1 MPIKQ
6 ETTVL
11 KGARDDKEIGKS
23 QYVVFNIGEEE
34 YGIEIGYTREII
46 KSAQITNVPNSED
59 HVLGVINLR
68 GIIVPVISLHNRF
81 QLNKEQ
87 NLFAENENRIITIE
101 VNELK
106 LGIQV
111 DFIEGIVWLD
121 EAKIT
126 SPPETEDGIRSD
138 FLKGVCPR
146 NEDQLL
152 ILLDLEKTLFA

>member
-1 MPIKQ
+1 MPINQ
-6 ETTVL
+6 EEISL
-11 KGARDDKEIGKS
+11 EEAKNDKKVGKS

-46 KSAQITNVPNSED
+46 KSAQITNVPNSEE

-68 GIIVPVISLHNRF
+68 GIIVPVINLHQRF
-81 QLNKEQ
+81 EIE
-87 NLFAENENRIITIE
+87 ENNDYFDDSESRIITIE
-101 VNELK
+101 VNEMK

-111 DFIEGIVWLD
+111 DYIEGIVWLD
-121 EAKIT
+121 EDKIT
-126 SPPETEDGIRSD
+126 SPPETEDGIRKD

-146 NEDQLL
+146 DENHLL

>member
-1 MPIKQ
+1 MPVNQ
-6 ETTVL
+6 ENAVL
-11 KGARDDKEIGKS
+11 EEAKNDKKVGKS

-68 GIIVPVISLHNRF
+68 GIIVPVINLHSRF
-81 QLNKEQ
+81 EINEEQ
-87 NLFAENENRIITIE
+87 SLFADDESRIITIE

-121 EAKIT
+121 EDKIT

-146 NEDQLL
+146 NENQLL